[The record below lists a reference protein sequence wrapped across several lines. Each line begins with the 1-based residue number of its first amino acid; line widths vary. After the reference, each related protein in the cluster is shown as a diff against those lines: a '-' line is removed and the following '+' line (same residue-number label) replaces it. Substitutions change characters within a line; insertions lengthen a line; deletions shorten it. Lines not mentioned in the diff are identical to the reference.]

1 MLQRSFEVNQ
11 GHLLAIDMAA
21 HYALRQVIGR
31 SYKIGI
37 KIKIL
42 RNAIEN
48 I

>member
-1 MLQRSFEVNQ
+1 MNQ

-21 HYALRQVIGR
+21 HYALRPVIGR

-37 KIKIL
+37 KIRIL
-42 RNAIEN
+42 RNAREN